1 MRIAMTV
8 ALPQEYRPFL
18 KCFGPWRR
26 LSTRPYK
33 QYLHAGCDREIL
45 LVETGMGQ
53 KSVLAALEKVVREY
67 APDLLISFGFAGSL
81 HERLEVGAF
90 CLVDAFFHP
99 DAASPP
105 GLGEP
110 PLYAAA
116 PAFRGDFS
124 VTRTVRNAAI
134 LTVESPKPK
143 AFLVNLCRDIPSL
156 LDMESYHVA
165 RFAMEAKLPFLCL
178 RSVSDGSRHEID
190 FDLEAITDGLGRVRM
205 MRVLAAVARHP
216 QWIRSFLQSWKR
228 SRTAGKTLAD
238 GLCSLLTLPPEELRR
253 MGATVVPGFV
263 CNEARRLFG
272 KSVWER
278 QGAS

>member
-8 ALPQEYRPFL
+8 ALPQEYGPFL

-26 LSTRPYK
+26 LSTRPFK
-33 QYLHAGCDREIL
+33 QYLHAACDREIL

-53 KSVLAALEKVVREY
+53 KPVQAALDTVVREF

-81 HERLEVGAF
+81 HESLEVGTL
-90 CLVDAFFHP
+90 CLVEAFFHL

-110 PLYAAA
+110 PLHAAA
-116 PAFRGDFS
+116 SAAPGDFS
-124 VTRTVRNAAI
+124 VTRLVHKAAI
-134 LTVESPKPK
+134 LTVASPKPK
-143 AFLVNLCRDIPSL
+143 ASLVKLCRDIPSL

-178 RSVSDGSRHEID
+178 RSVSDGCRHEID
-190 FDLEAITDGLGRVRM
+190 FDLEAITDGSGRVRM

-216 QWIRSFLQSWKR
+216 QWIRSFLQSWTR

-238 GLCSLLTLPPEELRR
+238 GLCSLLTLLPEELRR

-272 KSVWER
+272 KSVWEG